1 MRLRAHAV
9 LAYRVV
15 AVIYGSCVRPLV
27 WTNRRAAAS
36 AACVGAWLVSVELGT
51 SRSASR
57 EAAPSDDACERVVDT
72 STSRLFD
79 AAAATALVGGLAASL
94 SLTKPTIRMR
104 TGSYVAGLSLLGG
117 AGALSVAARRHLGRF
132 HRDSLTV
139 HSDHELVDTGPY
151 QRIRHPL
158 YTATIGV
165 FVGFG
170 AVLGNWVSLAL
181 AALPT
186 AALVHRIAV
195 EERMLVETFGDEYV
209 RYCARTHRLL
219 PRIW

>member
-1 MRLRAHAV
+1 M
-9 LAYRVV
+9 
-15 AVIYGSCVRPLV
+15 
-27 WTNRRAAAS
+27 
-36 AACVGAWLVSVELGT
+36 SVELGT

-57 EAAPSDDACERVVDT
+57 EAAASDDASEHVVDT
-72 STSRLFD
+72 STSKLFN
-79 AAAATALVGGLAASL
+79 AAAAAALVAGLAASL
-94 SLTKPTIRMR
+94 RLTKATIRAR
-104 TGSYVAGLSLLGG
+104 HVSYASGLLSLGG
-117 AGALSVAARRHLGRF
+117 AGALSVAARRRLGRF

-151 QRIRHPL
+151 DRIRHPL

-170 AVLGNWVSLAL
+170 AVLGNWISLAL

-219 PRIW
+219 PWIW